1 MDGLI
6 STGMIMPTSAPKS
19 DASAR
24 TESKS
29 GESNPRSL
37 PGRIAAAAGNRKY
50 GLLADLFLILA
61 VGTVTL
67 LVHYQGWRSAEL
79 VNLDMLP
86 YYYGTRDFLATGT
99 IPEKGEISSYHS
111 YNPPGTVYLMIPGML
126 LTGDPRLQTLAGT
139 ALLLYGTLIFLY
151 LAARELSGRA
161 VALSAAL
168 VFGISRLGFIG
179 LWPVGHPIFIVAPL
193 FFLILWVKR
202 RVSWALGAAVAILA
216 FGLYVDL
223 AIVPFLFVLPVLW
236 LIYRPPLGWKSLLL
250 SVAFGALVWFP
261 YLRFEAGRGFV
272 DLASLFL
279 LRPVDSV
286 GGTTSTEPIYCY
298 SALPGENDEPNDI
311 YLPYV
316 GGAEIEQRVVYPLS
330 GWKNQAAYRICRILL
345 NVDRNFDT
353 DLFSLG
359 VSRILNAALWWIFM
373 AGWSALGWA
382 ALRAWKPV
390 QRIMDAGRAR
400 PWIPLAAAA
409 GGALAIYFLL
419 NPDLIANFAADKS
432 LDRNMSLAV
441 EQMRAFLPW
450 IWLSAFA
457 GWFLAGRAPERRPN
471 QAILLLAFSLPWLIL
486 VLLAEPGKPERFWF
500 IWPLQV
506 WVTVLG
512 LRWAAERFRRADLV
526 YAVMTAALF
535 AAVIPVP
542 LFMDKISDAFAH
554 GYAGTDN
561 DQWRVAEYLAGEA
574 GADRSLTVTYWMSD
588 SGSPEPPG
596 CFDCRI
602 KDWFDYLLETD
613 FHVRNLAAGG
623 AETPAAG
630 SWVVADANAGIP
642 DSLRGVEPTD
652 VIGHYEIFYIP

>member
-1 MDGLI
+1 
-6 STGMIMPTSAPKS
+6 MIMSTSVSKSAASAPV
-19 DASAR
+19 
-24 TESKS
+24 ESK
-29 GESNPRSL
+29 GMKSNPPGL
-37 PGRIAAAAGNRKY
+37 PGRIAAAVRHPKY
-50 GLLADLFLILA
+50 GIWVDLFLILA
-61 VGTVTL
+61 AGTVTL
-67 LVHYQGWRSAEL
+67 LVHYQGWRSGEL

-86 YYYGTRDFLATGT
+86 YYYGTRDFLTTGK
-99 IPEKGEISSYHS
+99 IPEKGEISSYNS
-111 YNPPGTVYLMIPGML
+111 YNPPGTFYLMIPGML

-193 FFLILWVKR
+193 YFLILWVKR
-202 RVSWALGAAVAILA
+202 RASWALGAAVAILA

-236 LIYRPPLGWKSLLL
+236 LAYRPPLGWKSLLL
-250 SVAFGALVWFP
+250 SLAFGALVWFP

-286 GGTTSTEPIYCY
+286 WEKTSAEPIYCY

-316 GGAEIEQRVVYPLS
+316 GGSEVEQRVVYPLA
-330 GWKNQAAYRICRILL
+330 GWKNQAAYRICRTLL

-359 VSRILNAALWWIFM
+359 ANRTLNTALWWIFM
-373 AGWSALGWA
+373 AGWMALGWVV
-382 ALRAWKPV
+382 LKVWKPIR
-390 QRIMDAGRAR
+390 RIVETGRAR
-400 PWIPLAAAA
+400 PWIPLAVAA
-409 GGALAIYFLL
+409 GGALVLYLLL

-441 EQMRAFLPW
+441 EQLRAFLPW
-450 IWLSAFA
+450 IWLSVFT
-457 GWFLAGRAPERRPN
+457 GWFLAARAPDRRPDD
-471 QAILLLAFSLPWLIL
+471 AILFLALSLPWLVL

-506 WVTVLG
+506 WVAVLG
-512 LRWAAERFRRADLV
+512 LRWVAERFRRADLIH
-526 YAVMTAALF
+526 AALTVVFF
-535 AAVIPVP
+535 AAVIPAP
-542 LFMDKISDAFAH
+542 FYAQKISDALAH
-554 GYAGTDN
+554 GYSGTDN
-561 DQWRVAEYLAGEA
+561 DQWKVAEYLAGEA

-613 FHVRNLAAGG
+613 FHVRNLAPAG
-623 AETPAAG
+623 AEAPPAG
-630 SWVVADANAGIP
+630 SWVVVDANVGIP
-642 DSLRGVEPTD
+642 DYLQGAEPAA
-652 VIGHYEIFYIP
+652 VIGHYRIFRIP